1 MRHLAPVPQPENLRE
16 KAYRIIKQLIINC
29 DIPPGSALNERELV
43 EQIGVSRTP
52 IREALN
58 RLEKENLVTI
68 IPGRGSFVSSITV
81 KEINDIYQLREII
94 EPYVTGMVTPSF
106 PEERLVAYRDAF
118 LALDQDDYDGLA
130 RLDSEFHILI
140 IDAAENDRINQV
152 MSNMYAQNQ
161 RLRFILTRQPARL
174 QETVDEHM
182 AVIEAMLARDPQQ
195 AQEAMREHLI
205 RSRQAAFKL
214 PGDQAAFRP
223 FANKQQTMEEMT

>member
-1 MRHLAPVPQPENLRE
+1 MRNHALEVPSENLRE
-16 KAYRIIKQLIINC
+16 KAYRIIKQRIINC
-29 DIPPGSALNERELV
+29 QLAPGSALNERELV
-43 EQIGVSRTP
+43 AEIGVSRTP

-94 EPYVTGMVTPSF
+94 EPYVTGLVTPSF
-106 PEERLVAYRDAF
+106 PEERLAFYRDAF

-130 RLDSEFHILI
+130 RLDSEFHFLI
-140 IDAAENDRINQV
+140 MDTAENDRINQV
-152 MSNMYAQNQ
+152 MANMYAQNQ
-161 RLRFILTRQPARL
+161 RIRFRLTRQPARL

-182 AVIEAMLARDPQQ
+182 AVIEAMLARDPLK
-195 AQEAMREHLI
+195 AQEAMRAHLI

-214 PGDQAAFRP
+214 SGDQMVFKP
-223 FANKQQTMEEMT
+223 YM

>member
-1 MRHLAPVPQPENLRE
+1 MRTQALAPQPENLRE
-16 KAYRIIKQLIINC
+16 KAYRIIKQRIISC
-29 DIPPGSALNERELV
+29 QLSPGSALNERELV
-43 EQIGVSRTP
+43 EEIGVSRTP

-58 RLEKENLVTI
+58 RLEKETLVTI

-94 EPYVTGMVTPSF
+94 EPYVTDLVAPSF
-106 PEERLVAYRDAF
+106 PEERLAAYRDAF

-130 RLDSEFHILI
+130 RLDSEFHSLI
-140 IDAAENDRINQV
+140 MDAAENDRINQV
-152 MSNMYAQNQ
+152 MANMYAQNQ
-161 RLRFILTRQPARL
+161 RIRFRLTRQPARL

-182 AVIEAMLARDPQQ
+182 AVIEAMLTRDPLK

-214 PGDQAAFRP
+214 PGDLVTFKP
-223 FANKQQTMEEMT
+223 FA

>member
-1 MRHLAPVPQPENLRE
+1 LLRDNALVSPPESLRE
-16 KAYRIIKQLIINC
+16 KAYRIIKQRIINC
-29 DIPPGSALNERELV
+29 QIAPGSALNERELV
-43 EQIGVSRTP
+43 AEIGVSRTP

-94 EPYVTGMVTPSF
+94 EPHVTALVTPSF
-106 PEERLVAYRDAF
+106 PEERLAAYRDAF

-130 RLDSEFHILI
+130 RLDSEFHIILM
-140 IDAAENDRINQV
+140 DAAANDLINQV
-152 MSNMYAQNQ
+152 MANMYAQNQ
-161 RLRFILTRQPARL
+161 RIRFRLTRQPARL
-174 QETVDEHM
+174 QATVDEHL
-182 AVIEAMLARDPQQ
+182 AVIEAMLARDPQT

-214 PGDQAAFRP
+214 PGDLMAFKP
-223 FANKQQTMEEMT
+223 YL